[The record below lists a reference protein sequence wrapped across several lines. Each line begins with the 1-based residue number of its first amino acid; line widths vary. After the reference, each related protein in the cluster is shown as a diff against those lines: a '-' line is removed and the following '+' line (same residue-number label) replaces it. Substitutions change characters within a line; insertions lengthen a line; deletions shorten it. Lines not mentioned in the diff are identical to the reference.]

1 MYARFQGALF
11 QMRYIYVYE
20 MWVTGGVAILKTN
33 RPAVCLPLWRLT
45 ALGRAQVFKVWMA
58 RLRELHKR
66 DT

>member
-1 MYARFQGALF
+1 
-11 QMRYIYVYE
+11 MRYIYVYE

-45 ALGRAQVFKVWMA
+45 ALGRAQVLKVWMA